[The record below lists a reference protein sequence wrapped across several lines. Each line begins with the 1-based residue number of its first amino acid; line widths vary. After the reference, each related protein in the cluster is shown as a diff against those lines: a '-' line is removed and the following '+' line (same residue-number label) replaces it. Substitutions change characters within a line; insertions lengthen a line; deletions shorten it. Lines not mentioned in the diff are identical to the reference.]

1 VTEKQFSPQ
10 AAPLFPR
17 GAPDTVLGVI
27 GKWVF
32 SVFVIPAGRMMMLP
46 DARAAFLKHFALR
59 EAHAR
64 GAAVT
69 GGPIIS
75 RANSGAGA
83 ATFR

>member
-1 VTEKQFSPQ
+1 MSDKCLGATI
-10 AAPLFPR
+10 AIR
-17 GAPDTVLGVI
+17 GRLYGVI

-32 SVFVIPAGRMMMLP
+32 SVFVIPAARMMMLP

-75 RANSGAGA
+75 CANSGAGA

>member
-1 VTEKQFSPQ
+1 MSDKCLGVTV
-10 AAPLFPR
+10 AIR
-17 GAPDTVLGVI
+17 GRLYGVI

>member
-1 VTEKQFSPQ
+1 
-10 AAPLFPR
+10 
-17 GAPDTVLGVI
+17 
-27 GKWVF
+27 
-32 SVFVIPAGRMMMLP
+32 MMMLP